1 MNDDQYEIEP
11 IYQSHLRR
19 WMKLGDHIQQRSV
32 SIEKNIRSIADLTE
46 QKTIELSQ
54 QFQSMVQLNTE
65 QNQHMKDIIRLTH
78 TVNVGGETVE
88 IKHVPSLF
96 QEIFINSISCILE
109 ISKQAMGMISSLDGA
124 LNTLNQIEKSIREI
138 ESINRK
144 TKYLSLNATIEAVRA
159 GESGESFQVVASEV
173 RELSNDTQNLATNI
187 RNQVNEMNETL
198 MSAQKILQDVA
209 RIDISENI
217 KAKEKLETMMQGLV
231 DNTIRLSDVS
241 QHIVNSMHDFSSSAN
256 DLIVNVQFQDQ
267 IKQDFNCILMD
278 LKKIQVSVGHIQSQT
293 REIFVANDVPCMS
306 SDRDESVVDMLDSY
320 APECQTNKSDLNE
333 CNVVL
338 F

>member
-1 MNDDQYEIEP
+1 MNNDQHGIEP

-19 WMKLGDHIQQRSV
+19 WMKLGDHIKQRSA
-32 SIEKNIRSIADLTE
+32 SIEKNIQSIANLTE
-46 QKTIELSQ
+46 QKTVELSQ
-54 QFQSMVQLNTE
+54 QFQSMAQSNNE
-65 QNQHMKDIIRLTH
+65 QNQRMKDIIELAH
-78 TVNVGGETVE
+78 TVNVGGESIE
-88 IKHVPSLF
+88 IKHVSTLF

-109 ISKQAMGMISSLDGA
+109 ISKQAMGMIYSLDGA

-187 RNQVNEMNETL
+187 RSQVNEMNETL

-209 RIDISENI
+209 RIDISGNI
-217 KAKEKLETMMQGLV
+217 AAKEKLEIMMQGLV
-231 DNTIRLSDVS
+231 DNTIRLSEVS
-241 QHIVNSMHDFSSSAN
+241 QHIVNSMHDFSASAN
-256 DLIVNVQFQDQ
+256 NLIINVQFQDQ
-267 IKQDFNCILMD
+267 VKQDFNCILKD
-278 LKKIQVSVGHIQSQT
+278 LQKIQISVGQIQSQT
-293 REIFVANDVPCMS
+293 RETFVANDVSLVDSDCEEFISDMS
-306 SDRDESVVDMLDSY
+306 DSY
-320 APECQTNKSDLNE
+320 SLKCQKRVGGAKEDDI
-333 CNVVL
+333 VL